1 MFKSGYQSFSFIKEI
16 GVKVKH
22 LLFKHII
29 MHQCVRVPTMHD
41 KTCFIH
47 TQGKLSFANH

>member
-22 LLFKHII
+22 SLFKHNNAS
-29 MHQCVRVPTMHD
+29 MCQSSYNA
-41 KTCFIH
+41 
-47 TQGKLSFANH
+47 L